1 MNTIFFIIIIEVVFS
16 LYQSTDN
23 KMVKY
28 ETCDNYSLKDDIN
41 NSIIDGFYD
50 NDTTGIGDKIYL
62 LK

>member
-1 MNTIFFIIIIEVVFS
+1 MNTIIFIIIIEVVFS

-62 LK
+62 QK

>member
-1 MNTIFFIIIIEVVFS
+1 MNTIIFIIIIEVVFS

-50 NDTTGIGDKIYL
+50 NDTTEIGDKIYL
-62 LK
+62 QK